1 MMYKGEAF
9 FTLEDGSLVPEK
21 WRDIYEWF
29 GGRITPKSWRVA
41 LARTVPQTMTAVET
55 EKEGFLPW

>member
-1 MMYKGEAF
+1 MVYNGEAF
-9 FTLEDGSLVPEK
+9 FTLGDGSLVPEK

-29 GGRITPKSWRVA
+29 GGRIAPKSWREA
-41 LARTVPQTMTAVET
+41 LARTAPQTMTAVET